1 LDPDCWAP
9 NEKITEVENS
19 QLIKPF
25 SEEEIKKVIKSM
37 KKTQHQGLITC
48 Q

>member
-37 KKTQHQGLITC
+37 KKHSTRA
-48 Q
+48 